1 MRRNEQRDEGIY
13 GPYPRRLRE
22 VQHVADTREEKIT
35 PTEEEA
41 RYLAARGTARCRG
54 YTATASN

>member
-22 VQHVADTREEKIT
+22 VQHVADTRE
-35 PTEEEA
+35 
-41 RYLAARGTARCRG
+41 RGENNADRRG
-54 YTATASN
+54 SEISGRTRNGTVSRVHGNCV